1 MKIIRSEYFGIQ
13 RKMVASITSESWK
26 NVPHAAFMYE
36 PRVDKLFDEYKKLN
50 EKRSPED
57 KITFN
62 TVMLRVIVE
71 GIKAAPEMNAHIRF
85 DDRRLVGRVDI
96 FENINISMTT
106 ILPNGEMM
114 TTNLRDF
121 QEKNIDQMSSYI
133 KDLRERAAKS
143 NLTEAMYRVSFNKTL
158 ETIKHG
164 KLLQAG
170 LRILCAKTGKYPVKH
185 LKGKEKR
192 EYYKIPET
200 ERLGDKDLEQG
211 TITVS
216 NVGSLYLQQRG
227 AVSLLEIIPPQVCV
241 LGLGAVQEKPVVEE
255 VDGKKQVGIGK
266 ILPICIAFDHRAID
280 MGETIPFIKK
290 LDEIFENPEI
300 IRQWVDEDK
309 NTSAK
314 TV

>member
-1 MKIIRSEYFGIQ
+1 MKVIKSEYFGIQ
-13 RKMVASITSESWK
+13 RKMVSSITSESWK
-26 NVPHAAFMYE
+26 NVPHASFVYE
-36 PRVDKLFDEYKKLN
+36 PRVDKLFEEYKKLN
-50 EKRSPED
+50 EKRAEEN

-71 GIKAAPEMNAHIRF
+71 GIKAAPEMNAHIRYN
-85 DDRRLVGRVDI
+85 DRKLVGKVDVI
-96 FENINISMTT
+96 ENINISMTT
-106 ILPNGEMM
+106 LLPNGEMM

-121 QEKNIDQMSSYI
+121 HQKNIDQMSAYI
-133 KDLRERAAKS
+133 KDLRERAEKS

-170 LRILCAKTGKYPVKH
+170 LRIFHAKTGKNPVKH
-185 LKGKEKR
+185 LKGKAKR

-216 NVGSLYLQQRG
+216 NVGSLYLNQRG
-227 AVSLLEIIPPQVCV
+227 FVSLLEIIPPQVSVIC
-241 LGLGAVQEKPVVEE
+241 LGAIQEKPVVEN
-255 VDGKKQVGIGK
+255 VDGEKKITVGK
-266 ILPICIAFDHRAID
+266 ILPICIAFDHRALD

-300 IRQWVDEDK
+300 IHQWVDIQ
-309 NTSAK
+309 
-314 TV
+314 

>member
-1 MKIIRSEYFGIQ
+1 MKVTKTQHFGIQ

-26 NVPHAAFMYE
+26 NVPHAAFVYE
-36 PRVDKLFDEYKKLN
+36 PRVDKLFEKYQKLN
-50 EKRSPED
+50 ENRGPEE

-62 TVMLRVIVE
+62 TVMLRVVVE
-71 GIKAAPEMNAHIRF
+71 GIKAAPEMNAHIKF
-85 DDRRLVGRVDI
+85 NDKCLVGRVDT

-121 QEKNIDQMSSYI
+121 QDKTITQMSDYI
-133 KDLRERAAKS
+133 KDLRARAAKS

-158 ETIKHG
+158 ETIKDG

-170 LRILCAKTGKYPVKH
+170 LRIFRAKTGKNRIRH
-185 LKGKEKR
+185 LKGKAKR
-192 EYYKIPET
+192 DYYRIPET

-216 NVGSLYLQQRG
+216 NVGSLYLKQRG
-227 AVSLLEIIPPQVCV
+227 TVSLLEIIPPQVSV
-241 LGLGAVQEKPVVEE
+241 IGLGAVQERPVVDI
-255 VDGKKQVGIGK
+255 VDGNKQIVIGK
-266 ILPICIAFDHRAID
+266 ILPMCIAFDHRALD
-280 MGETIPFIKK
+280 MGDVIPFIKK

-300 IRQWVDEDK
+300 IDNWI
-309 NTSAK
+309 
-314 TV
+314 

>member
-1 MKIIRSEYFGIQ
+1 MKVTKTQHFGIQ

-26 NVPHAAFMYE
+26 NVPHAAFVYE
-36 PRVDKLFDEYKKLN
+36 PRVDKLFEKYQKLN
-50 EKRSPED
+50 ENRGREE

-62 TVMLRVIVE
+62 TVMLRVVVE
-71 GIKAAPEMNAHIRF
+71 GIKAAPEMNAHIKF
-85 DDRRLVGRVDI
+85 NDKCLVGRVDT

-121 QEKNIDQMSSYI
+121 QDKTITQMSDYI

-158 ETIKHG
+158 ETIKDG
-164 KLLQAG
+164 KVLQAG
-170 LRILCAKTGKYPVKH
+170 LRIFRAKTGKNRIRH
-185 LKGKEKR
+185 LKGKAKR
-192 EYYKIPET
+192 DYYRIPET

-216 NVGSLYLQQRG
+216 NVGSLYLKQRG
-227 AVSLLEIIPPQVCV
+227 TVSLLEIIPPQVSV
-241 LGLGAVQEKPVVEE
+241 IGLGAIQERPVVDV
-255 VDGKKQVGIGK
+255 VDGNKQIVIGK
-266 ILPICIAFDHRAID
+266 ILPMCIAFDHRALD
-280 MGETIPFIKK
+280 MGDVIPFIKK

-300 IRQWVDEDK
+300 IDNWI
-309 NTSAK
+309 
-314 TV
+314 

>member
-1 MKIIRSEYFGIQ
+1 MKVIKSEYFGIQ
-13 RKMVASITSESWK
+13 RKMVSSITSESWK
-26 NVPHAAFMYE
+26 NVPHASFVYE
-36 PRVDKLFDEYKKLN
+36 PRVDKLFEEYKKLN
-50 EKRSPED
+50 EKRDDEH

-71 GIKAAPEMNAHIRF
+71 GIKAAPEMNAHIRYN
-85 DDRRLVGRVDI
+85 DRKLVGKVDVI
-96 FENINISMTT
+96 ENINISMTT

-121 QEKNIDQMSSYI
+121 HQKSIDQMSAYI
-133 KDLRERAAKS
+133 KDLRERAEKS

-170 LRILCAKTGKYPVKH
+170 LRIFYAKTGKNPVKH
-185 LKGKEKR
+185 LKGKAKR

-216 NVGSLYLQQRG
+216 NVGSLYLNQRG
-227 AVSLLEIIPPQVCV
+227 FVSLLEIIPPQVSVIC
-241 LGLGAVQEKPVVEE
+241 LGAIQEKPVVEN
-255 VDGKKQVGIGK
+255 VDGEKKITVGK
-266 ILPICIAFDHRAID
+266 ILPMCIAFDHRALD

-300 IRQWVDEDK
+300 IHQWVDIQ
-309 NTSAK
+309 
-314 TV
+314 

>member
-1 MKIIRSEYFGIQ
+1 MKVTKTQHFGIQ

-26 NVPHAAFMYE
+26 NVPHAAFVYE
-36 PRVDKLFDEYKKLN
+36 PRVDKLFEKYQKLN
-50 EKRSPED
+50 ENRGPEE

-62 TVMLRVIVE
+62 TVMLRVVVE
-71 GIKAAPEMNAHIRF
+71 GIKAAPEMNSHIKF
-85 DDRRLVGRVDI
+85 NDKCLVGRVDT

-121 QEKNIDQMSSYI
+121 QDKTITQMSDYI

-158 ETIKHG
+158 ETIKDG
-164 KLLQAG
+164 KVLQAG
-170 LRILCAKTGKYPVKH
+170 LRIFRAKTGKNRIRH
-185 LKGKEKR
+185 LKGKAKR
-192 EYYKIPET
+192 DYYRIPET

-216 NVGSLYLQQRG
+216 NVGSLYLKQRG
-227 AVSLLEIIPPQVCV
+227 TVSLLEIIPPQVSV
-241 LGLGAVQEKPVVEE
+241 IGLGAIQERPVVDV
-255 VDGKKQVGIGK
+255 VDGNKQIVIGK
-266 ILPICIAFDHRAID
+266 ILPMCIAFDHRALD
-280 MGETIPFIKK
+280 MGDVIPFIKK

-300 IRQWVDEDK
+300 IDNWI
-309 NTSAK
+309 
-314 TV
+314 

>member
-1 MKIIRSEYFGIQ
+1 MKVIKSEYFGIQ
-13 RKMVASITSESWK
+13 RKMVSSITSESWK
-26 NVPHAAFMYE
+26 NVPHACFVYE

-50 EKRSPED
+50 EKRDEEH

-71 GIKAAPEMNAHIRF
+71 GIKAAPEMNAHIRYN
-85 DDRRLVGRVDI
+85 DRKLVGRVDI

-121 QEKNIDQMSSYI
+121 HQKNIDQMSAYI
-133 KDLRERAAKS
+133 KDLRERAEKS

-170 LRILCAKTGKYPVKH
+170 LRIFHAKTGKNPVKH
-185 LKGKEKR
+185 LKGKAKR

-216 NVGSLYLQQRG
+216 NVGSLYLNQRG
-227 AVSLLEIIPPQVCV
+227 FVSLLEIIPPQVSVIC
-241 LGLGAVQEKPVVEE
+241 LGAIQEKPVVEN
-255 VDGKKQVGIGK
+255 VDGEKKITVGK
-266 ILPICIAFDHRAID
+266 ILPMCIAFDHRALD

-300 IRQWVDEDK
+300 IHQWVDIQ
-309 NTSAK
+309 
-314 TV
+314 

>member
-1 MKIIRSEYFGIQ
+1 MKVTKTQHFGIQ

-26 NVPHAAFMYE
+26 NVPHAAFVYE
-36 PRVDKLFDEYKKLN
+36 PRVDRLFEKYQKLN
-50 EKRSPED
+50 ENRGPEE

-62 TVMLRVIVE
+62 TVMLRVVVE
-71 GIKAAPEMNAHIRF
+71 GIKAAPEMNAHIKF
-85 DDRRLVGRVDI
+85 NDRCLVGRVDT

-121 QEKNIDQMSSYI
+121 QDKTITQMSDYI

-158 ETIKHG
+158 ETIKDG
-164 KLLQAG
+164 KVLQAG
-170 LRILCAKTGKYPVKH
+170 LRIFRAKTGKNRIRH
-185 LKGKEKR
+185 LKGKAKR
-192 EYYKIPET
+192 DYYRIPET

-216 NVGSLYLQQRG
+216 NVGSLYLKQRG
-227 AVSLLEIIPPQVCV
+227 TVSLLEIIPPQVSV
-241 LGLGAVQEKPVVEE
+241 IGLGAVQERPVVDI
-255 VDGKKQVGIGK
+255 VDGNKQIVIGK
-266 ILPICIAFDHRAID
+266 ILPICIAFDHRALD
-280 MGETIPFIKK
+280 MGDVIPFIKK

-300 IRQWVDEDK
+300 IDNWI
-309 NTSAK
+309 
-314 TV
+314 

>member
-1 MKIIRSEYFGIQ
+1 MKVIKSEYFGIQ
-13 RKMVASITSESWK
+13 RKMVSSITSESWK
-26 NVPHAAFMYE
+26 NVPHASFVYE
-36 PRVDKLFDEYKKLN
+36 PRVDKLFEEYKKLN
-50 EKRSPED
+50 EKRAEEN

-71 GIKAAPEMNAHIRF
+71 GIKAAPEMNAHIRYN
-85 DDRRLVGRVDI
+85 DRKLVGRVDI

-121 QEKNIDQMSSYI
+121 HQKNIDQMSAYI

-158 ETIKHG
+158 ETIKDG

-170 LRILCAKTGKYPVKH
+170 LRIFHAKTGKNPVKH
-185 LKGKEKR
+185 LKGKAKR

-216 NVGSLYLQQRG
+216 NVGSLYLNQRG
-227 AVSLLEIIPPQVCV
+227 FVSLLEIIPPQVSVIC
-241 LGLGAVQEKPVVEE
+241 LGAIQEKPVVEK
-255 VDGKKQVGIGK
+255 VDGEKKITVGK
-266 ILPICIAFDHRAID
+266 ILPICIAFDHRALD

-300 IRQWVDEDK
+300 IHQWVDIQ
-309 NTSAK
+309 
-314 TV
+314 

>member
-1 MKIIRSEYFGIQ
+1 MKVTKTQHFGIQ

-26 NVPHAAFMYE
+26 NVPHAAFVYA
-36 PRVDKLFDEYKKLN
+36 PRVDKLFENYQKLN
-50 EKRSPED
+50 ENRGPEE

-62 TVMLRVIVE
+62 TVMLRVVVE
-71 GIKAAPEMNAHIRF
+71 GIKAAPEMNAPIKF
-85 DDRRLVGRVDI
+85 NDKCLVGRVDT

-121 QEKNIDQMSSYI
+121 QDKTITQMSDYI

-158 ETIKHG
+158 ETIKDG
-164 KLLQAG
+164 KVLQAG
-170 LRILCAKTGKYPVKH
+170 LRIFRAKTGKNRIRH
-185 LKGKEKR
+185 LKGKAKR
-192 EYYKIPET
+192 DYYRIPET

-216 NVGSLYLQQRG
+216 NVGSLYLKQRG
-227 AVSLLEIIPPQVCV
+227 TVSLLEIIPPQVSV
-241 LGLGAVQEKPVVEE
+241 IGLGAVQERPVVDI
-255 VDGKKQVGIGK
+255 VDGNKQIVIGK
-266 ILPICIAFDHRAID
+266 ILPMCIAFDHRALD
-280 MGETIPFIKK
+280 MGDVIPFIKK

-300 IRQWVDEDK
+300 IDNWI
-309 NTSAK
+309 
-314 TV
+314 